1 MRDFASC
8 ADSHHRVFQTLST
21 SFSTAMKIKPEQ
33 IDRLTDDL
41 VKAYGAKQ
49 LIVLKASESDVR
61 AKIKEVLNRNFR
73 EEELI
78 EEEARQMLASHAGQT
93 REMDQH
99 RLFLLTKQ
107 RLAQKRGFVL

>member
-1 MRDFASC
+1 
-8 ADSHHRVFQTLST
+8 
-21 SFSTAMKIKPEQ
+21 MKIKADQ

-41 VKAYGAKQ
+41 LKAYGAKQ
-49 LIVLKASESDVR
+49 LIVLKTSESDVR
-61 AKIKEVLNRNFR
+61 AKIKNVLNRNFR

-78 EEEARQMLASHAGQT
+78 EEEARQILASHAGQA

-107 RLAQKRGFVL
+107 RLAQKRGFIL